1 MSRVVAGSKRSTES
15 DVTSEN
21 ILRIADELVRQVDRT
36 KKLVIVMIV
45 AIIVGV
51 PLSWHVTPYL
61 LGTPYNFRVAGLV
74 SIVIAAIFV
83 IVGVR
88 QWMVFSKWTERYKAY
103 KELQQKIDE
112 KLDFESGTSEPA
124 ADTKDEATGN

>member
-1 MSRVVAGSKRSTES
+1 LPDPKSKAES

-21 ILRIADELVRQVDRT
+21 VLRIADELVRQVDRT
-36 KKLVIVMIV
+36 KKLVLLMVV

-61 LGTPYNFRVAGLV
+61 LGTPYNFRVAGVV
-74 SIVIAAIFV
+74 SIVIAAVFV
-83 IVGVR
+83 VIGVR

-103 KELQQKIDE
+103 KELQKKIDE
-112 KLDFESGTSEPA
+112 KLDFEEESAPKG
-124 ADTKDEATGN
+124 